1 MSQWCRNR
9 DSIHIVSFEAKLSK
23 QTRRENRIGYQG
35 KCSFFGRF
43 AVLRF
48 LAIPALRF
56 VLCDIL
62 KVTAIHAKQTVIM
75 EEKDLYEDRPKCG
88 WTLVRDFMLI

>member
-56 VLCDIL
+56 VL
-62 KVTAIHAKQTVIM
+62 
-75 EEKDLYEDRPKCG
+75 
-88 WTLVRDFMLI
+88 